1 MISDYFEKSF
11 GRKPTNTA
19 YAPGRIEFIGN
30 HTDYNGG
37 EVLGA
42 AVNRGITVAV
52 APNNLEVIRFA
63 SPFIEGIIE
72 IPVEGFTKQE
82 GSASSANYP
91 LGLVS
96 IMRDEGYPVTG
107 GFDFADSSNLPSGA
121 GLSSSAAI
129 ELATAYALAGMHGLT
144 IDRKKMALMGRRAEN
159 EFVGMPCGI
168 LDQGVSA
175 FGHLDS
181 LVHIDCFT
189 EEFSTVA
196 MPAGCHFWIFNTNK
210 KHALVDGS
218 YEDRF
223 RECSEAF
230 EILKAGG
237 QDAACL
243 AHIEPDAVRN
253 AAAELGE
260 VRMKRALHVTEE
272 NRRVRQAVTSLAQG
286 DLQKV
291 GQLLCASHNSS
302 QHLFENSIAELD
314 YLAKHI
320 APLKGVYGARLTG
333 GGWGGAV
340 MALTDETFSD
350 QNEDLQKVL
359 EAYHKEY
366 GLESTVFHATA
377 GDGATLL
384 GE

>member
-1 MISDYFEKSF
+1 MISDYFQQSY
-11 GRKPTNTA
+11 GSKPKAIA

-42 AVNRGITVAV
+42 AVDRGITVAV
-52 APNNLEVIRFA
+52 APNDLNVIRFA
-63 SPFIEGIIE
+63 SPHLDSVIEL
-72 IPVEGFTKQE
+72 PVEGFTKQE
-82 GSASSANYP
+82 GVASCANYP
-91 LGLVS
+91 LGVLS

-175 FGHLDS
+175 FGQADN

-196 MPAGCHFWIFNTNK
+196 MPAGCHFWIFNTNR

-218 YEDRF
+218 YEDRHN
-223 RECSEAF
+223 ECTEAY

-237 QDAACL
+237 QDALCL
-243 AHIEPDAVRN
+243 AHIHPDAVRN
-253 AAAELGE
+253 AAAELGDL
-260 VRMKRALHVTEE
+260 RMRRALHVTAESL
-272 NRRVRQAVTSLAQG
+272 RVRQTVQALTTG
-286 DLQKV
+286 DLHKV
-291 GQLLCASHNSS
+291 GELLCASHHSS
-302 QHLFENSIAELD
+302 RHLFENSIPELD
-314 YLAKHI
+314 FLATEI
-320 APLKGVYGARLTG
+320 AKLDGVYGARLIG

-340 MALTDETFSD
+340 MALT
-350 QNEDLQKVL
+350 NESFAIDAKAQKVL
-359 EAYHKEY
+359 DAYQAKFD
-366 GLESTVFHATA
+366 LESTVFHATA
-377 GDGATLL
+377 GAGAGPVT
-384 GE
+384 G